1 MKVLRPSAWS
11 IPCGIVK
18 CAVWTAVWGAVW
30 AGFCWIYPWIQESE
44 YKHRKAVARQ
54 EDLRR
59 GGLAAIGAIG
69 GLCLLRSILWRRTAR
84 YEIGATE
91 LVART
96 GALWRATQT
105 VPLAQVGQIEIS
117 SGPLIRLFGMEDLH
131 VGSVTLCSL
140 RNAEELRA
148 HLLERR
154 DALRESALAGDHTL
168 ATTSHEIALER
179 LARAVDRLEQR
190 FPATP
195 AG

>member
-18 CAVWTAVWGAVW
+18 CAAWTAVWGAVW
-30 AGFCWIYPWIQESE
+30 AGFCWVYPWIQENE
-44 YKHRKAVARQ
+44 YRHRRAVARQ
-54 EDLRR
+54 ADLRA

-69 GLCLLRSILWRRTAR
+69 GLCLVRSILWRRSAR

-105 VPLAQVGQIEIS
+105 VPLAKIDAIETS
-117 SGPLIRLFGMEDLH
+117 SGPLMRLFGMEDVHLW
-131 VGSVTLCSL
+131 GITLRSL
-140 RNAEELRA
+140 RDAETVRA

-154 DALRESALAGDHTL
+154 DALRESALAGDHPV
-168 ATTSHEIALER
+168 ATTPQEIALER

-190 FPATP
+190 FPSSSTR
-195 AG
+195 